1 MEQKKKI
8 LSVAGPT
15 ASGKT
20 ALAISLARRLDGEVI
35 SNDSMQIYTGMTIG
49 TAAPTK
55 SEMEN
60 IPHHMI
66 AAVPPTTDFSCA
78 DYAEMA
84 APIVEDVLARGRV
97 PVFCGGTGL
106 YLDAI
111 LYGDGLSDSTKNPAV
126 RACFEAVAR
135 EQGADAL
142 HGLLAAVDPESA
154 AAIHPNNVRRVIRA
168 LEIYETTGIPK
179 SQFDGLSPTAEA
191 KYDCMRIVLSFQS
204 RDLLYERIDRR
215 VDGMMQAGLPDEV
228 TGLYEA
234 GLLREDAPAFQA
246 IGYKEFLPYFTGEC
260 TLEQVAAEICRN
272 TRRYAKRQITWFKRY
287 PEAIVVSVDAHG
299 QMRPTEELAEEVCK
313 ELHTLHFFGNG

>member
-1 MEQKKKI
+1 
-8 LSVAGPT
+8 
-15 ASGKT
+15 
-20 ALAISLARRLDGEVI
+20 
-35 SNDSMQIYTGMTIG
+35 MQIYAGMTIG
-49 TAAPTK
+49 TAAPTR

-84 APIVEDVLARGRV
+84 APIVEDILARGRV
-97 PVFCGGTGL
+97 PVFCGGIGL

-111 LYGDGLSDSTKNPAV
+111 LYCDGLSDSTKNPAV

-135 EQGADAL
+135 DQGADAL

-179 SQFDGLSPTAEA
+179 SQFDGLSSTAEA
-191 KYDCMRIVLSFQS
+191 KYDCVRIVLSFQS
-204 RDLLYERIDRR
+204 RELLYERIDRR

-260 TLEQVAAEICRN
+260 TLEQFAAEICRN
-272 TRRYAKRQITWFKRY
+272 TRRYAKLQITWFKRY
-287 PEAIVVSVDAHG
+287 SEAIVVSVDAHG

-313 ELHTLHFFGNG
+313 ELYTLYFFGNG